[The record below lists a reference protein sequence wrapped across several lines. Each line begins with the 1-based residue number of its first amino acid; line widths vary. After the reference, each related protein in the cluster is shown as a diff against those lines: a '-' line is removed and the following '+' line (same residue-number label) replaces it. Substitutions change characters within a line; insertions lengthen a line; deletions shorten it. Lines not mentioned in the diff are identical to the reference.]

1 MEKILFSCIITLS
14 ILTIFSSGV
23 FAQSLY
29 IDKDELEMEKIQN
42 SKYIASNISIIRN
55 SSGELIS
62 VVKTE
67 ASTYLPKSITDK
79 FLDTLPEMKKGSMN
93 GKNVSM
99 MQTIVEYQ
107 YEECLGEIFQ
117 VPGYDK
123 QCDWYHRPYITN
135 LAVNDETGERYEIFR
150 GLNHSYL
157 VKPSYSVT
165 DYWTI
170 IRTD

>member
-1 MEKILFSCIITLS
+1 
-14 ILTIFSSGV
+14 
-23 FAQSLY
+23 
-29 IDKDELEMEKIQN
+29 MEKIQN

-107 YEECLGEIFQ
+107 L
-117 VPGYDK
+117 
-123 QCDWYHRPYITN
+123 CD
-135 LAVNDETGERYEIFR
+135 V
-150 GLNHSYL
+150 
-157 VKPSYSVT
+157 
-165 DYWTI
+165 
-170 IRTD
+170 

>member
-135 LAVNDETGERYEIFR
+135 LAVNDETGERFEIFR